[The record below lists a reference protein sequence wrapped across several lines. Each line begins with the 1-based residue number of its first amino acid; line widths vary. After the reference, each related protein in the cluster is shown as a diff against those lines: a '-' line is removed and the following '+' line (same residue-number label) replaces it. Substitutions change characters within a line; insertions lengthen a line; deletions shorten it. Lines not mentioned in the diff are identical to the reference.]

1 MQGNAVVGL
10 SWAFLAAGVPTTVVS
25 QWKAQSATTATMM
38 VDFHRHL
45 ADGIATPEALR
56 RAQLA
61 LRRDPRYRNPFY
73 WAPFVVIGAP

>member
-1 MQGNAVVGL
+1 
-10 SWAFLAAGVPTTVVS
+10 
-25 QWKAQSATTATMM
+25 MM

-45 ADGIATPEALR
+45 ADDVPTPEALR